1 MGVNKKLNFKAA
13 TCDQQDCRPTSN
25 GKKSTVLMFD
35 HTLPHSASDSHLN
48 PNLLSFDGRYGLP
61 NSVREALLQG
71 GQGEAAL
78 VIDALLLCG
87 FTAGKVFIFQK
98 AVGKLVELGFTTSR
112 ALVRRALN
120 SSVFIS
126 QRLQTQR
133 AGRPTKVYHMP
144 AVEGLVKQYANNAM
158 SAADPLEI
166 KDMQSLTHY
175 RQALHREFIR
185 RAPGIYSRAFL
196 GQRLGVSERTTRNYD
211 RRVGIRAIRR
221 LSKENLLWL
230 PDWQKKVQSG
240 KPGLNWLRICYKD
253 GRFFD
258 APLMVGI
265 ALRHLWKASVQG
277 VYFVTQRCNRY
288 VYAPDDDWADY
299 LYLYA
304 HDDERAF
311 ADSSDPYGLRRER
324 LTIDPVS
331 ATLSVDPK
339 AYQPKSDPVPAWLPP
354 DLAARRVSRNPFL
367 PRRKEQLNH

>member
-1 MGVNKKLNFKAA
+1 
-13 TCDQQDCRPTSN
+13 
-25 GKKSTVLMFD
+25 MFD
-35 HTLPHSASDSHLN
+35 PTLPHSASDSHLN

-61 NSVREALLQG
+61 NSVREALLQV

-78 VIDALLLCG
+78 VIDALLYCG
-87 FTAGKVFIFQK
+87 FTAGKAFTFQK
-98 AVGKLVELGFTTSR
+98 AVAKLGELGFSTST
-112 ALVRRALN
+112 ALVRRGLN
-120 SSVFIS
+120 SGVFAAE
-126 QRLQTQR
+126 RLQTQR
-133 AGRPTKVYHMP
+133 AGRPTKIYTMP
-144 AVEGLVKQYANNAM
+144 EVSALAKAYANGAI

-166 KDMQSLTHY
+166 IDMHSLTRY

-221 LSKENLLWL
+221 LSKENLLWF
-230 PDWQKKVQSG
+230 PDWQEKVASG
-240 KPGLNWLRICYKD
+240 THGLNWLRVCYED

-258 APLMVGI
+258 APLVVGI
-265 ALRHLWKASVQG
+265 ALRHMWKADVQG

-288 VYAPDDDWADY
+288 VYAPDADWADY
-299 LYLYA
+299 QYLYSR
-304 HDDERAF
+304 DDERDF
-311 ADSSDPYGLRRER
+311 ATSSDPYSLRKER

-331 ATLSVDPK
+331 ATLNVDPK

-354 DLAARRVSRNPFL
+354 YMMARRVSRNPFL